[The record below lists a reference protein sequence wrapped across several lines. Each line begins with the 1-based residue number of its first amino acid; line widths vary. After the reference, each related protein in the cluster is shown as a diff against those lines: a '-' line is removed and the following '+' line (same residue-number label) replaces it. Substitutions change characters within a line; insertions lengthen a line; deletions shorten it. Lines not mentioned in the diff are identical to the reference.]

1 MAYQIKYRITAA
13 TKSSV
18 TSIVNIYEDGYAGSI
33 IEYPCISLQIQYI
46 PRSDDTFEPIYV
58 SQLNLSID
66 VTDNVANMPDFTTL
80 NDRKYFVRVLS
91 GANIDWQGWVLSDNV
106 QYVFSTGRKELA
118 FNAIDGLGMLEKI
131 PFFITDN
138 TTLVDIFKAIFYVKT
153 ALLELEYPL
162 EYDIVSGVSFYA
174 DGMDNRTDD
183 PNADTLGQTYINY
196 ATFVNDNQEATNCL
210 EVLTKIVKSVGSRL
224 FQAKGNFYI
233 VPLTQFAQSSYY
245 VTIYNSDGT
254 VFDDAI
260 YSTTG
265 NIQGFTSNT
274 SGLYFV
280 DNSQFKLIR
289 KGYNK
294 IRFDKV
300 IEYPNNY
307 ITNWDLKNYTYISPL
322 VGDAFSWN
330 EQRFVDGKIYVKSYP
345 EKSTNSFIMEYSIA
359 SPYTA
364 IVSPLN
370 LPKVNS
376 SDVLKLTMDVA
387 GLGVPASGP
396 DALFILKILVNGGAS
411 GSVFLDDNKQ
421 WVNTTFN
428 DHYYYFP
435 FDSTKPKVN
444 LDLVM
449 PLLPI
454 GGDLSIDLILCD
466 ASAPYWKS
474 TVGSIEAS
482 NFQLTVETYFKQVT
496 TESFITDS
504 NEYVLDIDLPLGFN
518 DINDGFFSYRGFLS
532 DSANLNLKNWY
543 RQEYPLDIYRS
554 LSELVVK
561 QYSNCLNKNII
572 NLDASFMSMQTST
585 GRFSGAMRI
594 TATDTDPAQITVAN
608 KKYIIGNSTLDLPN
622 DVITATLLDINPDNI
637 ETTMTTIYD
646 SNSLPTET
654 TGYSHVRSNGYLT
667 KEAALVAP
675 LTGNVVFLV
684 QAGVPSIGDF
694 FYTSDLLIVGF
705 NGANIW
711 WRVLV
716 TDTYSQAYRI
726 SGAGEILETFG

>member
-1 MAYQIKYRITAA
+1 MAYEIKYTITAA
-13 TKSSV
+13 TKSDV
-18 TSIVNIYEDGYAGSI
+18 TSVVNIYEDDYAGAI

-66 VTDNVANMPDFTTL
+66 VTDDVENMPDFTTL
-80 NDRKYFVRVLS
+80 NDRKYFVRVMS

-106 QYVFSTGRKELA
+106 QFIFSTGRKELA
-118 FNAIDGLGMLEKI
+118 FNALDGLGMLERI
-131 PFFITDN
+131 PFFIADD
-138 TTLVDIFKAIFYVKT
+138 TTLVDLFTAIFYIKT
-153 ALLELEYPL
+153 ALLNLEYPL

-174 DGMDNRTDD
+174 EGMDNRTD
-183 PNADTLGQTYINY
+183 NLAADTLGQSYINY
-196 ATFVNDNQEATNCL
+196 ATFIDNNQIATNCL
-210 EVLTKIVKSVGSRL
+210 DVLTKIVRSVGSRL

-233 VPLTQFAQSSYY
+233 VPLTQFAQDSYY
-245 VTIYNSDGT
+245 VTIYNSDGS

-260 YSTTG
+260 YNSTG
-265 NIQGFTSNT
+265 NIEGFTSNT

-289 KGYNK
+289 KGFNK

-307 ITNWDLKNYTYISPL
+307 ITNWDLKNYTVVSPTESN
-322 VGDAFSWN
+322 AYSW
-330 EQRFVDGKIYVKSYP
+330 EEERFVDGIIYVKSYP
-345 EKSTNSFIMEYSIA
+345 EKSSNSYIMEYSL
-359 SPYTA
+359 SNPYTA
-364 IVSPLN
+364 LVRPIN

-376 SDVLKLTMDVA
+376 SDVLNLSMDVA

-396 DALFILKILVNGGAS
+396 DALFILKIIVDDGID
-411 GSVFLDDNKQ
+411 SVFLDDNKQ
-421 WVNTTFN
+421 WVNTSFN
-428 DHYYYFP
+428 DHYYFYP
-435 FDSTKPKVN
+435 FDSTDPKVN
-444 LDLVM
+444 LELIM

-454 GGDLSIDLILCD
+454 GGDLSIELILCD
-466 ASAPYWKS
+466 NSAPYWKS

-482 NFQLTVETYFKQVT
+482 NFQLSVETYFKQVT

-504 NEYVLDIDLPLGFN
+504 NEYVLEIDLPLGFN

-532 DSANLNLKNWY
+532 DVDGLNLKNWY
-543 RQEYPLDIYRS
+543 RQEYLDETYRS
-554 LSELVVK
+554 LSELVIQ

-572 NLDASFMSMQTST
+572 NLDASFMGMETT
-585 GRFSGAMRI
+585 DGRFSGAMRI
-594 TATDTDPAQITVAN
+594 TASDTDPAQITVQN
-608 KKYIIGNSTLDLPN
+608 KSYIIGNSTIDLPN
-622 DVITATLLDINPDNI
+622 DVITATLLDINPDNV

-646 SNSLPTET
+646 SNNLPTEV
-654 TGYSHVRSNGYLT
+654 TGFSHVRSNGYVT

-675 LTGNVVFLV
+675 LTSNVVYLL
-684 QAGVPSIGDF
+684 QAGVPDVGDF
-694 FYTSDLLIVGF
+694 FYASEFLTVGF

-726 SGAGEILETFG
+726 SGAGEILETYG

>member
-1 MAYQIKYRITAA
+1 MAYEIKYTITAA
-13 TKSSV
+13 TKSDV
-18 TSIVNIYEDGYAGSI
+18 TSVLNIYEDGYDGEI

-58 SQLNLSID
+58 STLSVSID
-66 VTDNVANMPDFTTL
+66 VTDDVANMPDFTTL
-80 NDRKYFVRVLS
+80 NDRKYFVRLMS
-91 GANIDWQGWVLSDNV
+91 GANIDWQGWILSENV

-131 PFFITDN
+131 PFFIAND
-138 TTLVDIFKAIFYVKT
+138 TTLVDIFTAIFYIKT
-153 ALLELEYPL
+153 ALLKLEYPL
-162 EYDIVSGVSFYA
+162 EYDIVSGVSFYSEN
-174 DGMDNRTDD
+174 MDNRTDN
-183 PNADTLGQTYINY
+183 PAADTLGQSYINY
-196 ATFVNDNQEATNCL
+196 ATFINDNQLAINCL
-210 EVLTKIVKSVGSRL
+210 DVLTKIARSFGSRL

-233 VPLTQFAQSSYY
+233 VPLTQFAQDSYY
-245 VTIYNSDGT
+245 VTIYNSDGS

-260 YSTTG
+260 YESTG
-265 NIQGFTSNT
+265 NIEGFAANT

-307 ITNWDLKNYTYISPL
+307 ITNWDLKNYTVVSPTE
-322 VGDAFSWN
+322 GNAYSWEEVRN
-330 EQRFVDGKIYVKSYP
+330 AGIIFVKSYP
-345 EKSTNSFIMEYSIA
+345 EKTTNSFIIEY
-359 SPYTA
+359 PNTNPV
-364 IVSPLN
+364 VSLVRPIN
-370 LPKVNS
+370 LPKVNT
-376 SDVLKLTMDVA
+376 SDVLTLKMDVA

-396 DALFILKILVNGGAS
+396 DALFILKILVDGGVS
-411 GSVFLDDNKQ
+411 GSVFLDNEKQ
-421 WVNTTFN
+421 WVDTGFN

-435 FDSTKPKVN
+435 FDSTNPKVN

-454 GGDLSIDLILCD
+454 GGDLTIELILCD
-466 ASAPYWKS
+466 TAAPYWKS
-474 TVGSIEAS
+474 TVASIEAS
-482 NFQLTVETYFKQVT
+482 NFQLSIETYFKQVT

-518 DINDGFFSYRGFLS
+518 DINDGFFTYKGFLS
-532 DSANLNLKNWY
+532 DVNGLNLKNWY
-543 RQEYPLDIYRS
+543 RQEYPTDIYRS

-572 NLDASFMSMQTST
+572 NLDASFMGMETT
-585 GRFSGAMRI
+585 DGRFSGAMRI
-594 TATDTDPAQITVAN
+594 TASDTDPAQITVQN
-608 KKYIIGNSTLDLPN
+608 KSYIIGNSTIDLPN
-622 DVITATLLDINPDNI
+622 DVITATLLDINPDNV

-646 SNSLPTET
+646 SNNLPTEV
-654 TGYSHVRSNGYLT
+654 TGFSHVRSNGYVT

-675 LTGNVVFLV
+675 LTSNVVYLL
-684 QAGVPSIGDF
+684 QAGVPDVGDF
-694 FYTSDLLIVGF
+694 FYQSEFLTVGF

>member
-13 TKSSV
+13 TKSDV

-33 IEYPCISLQIQYI
+33 IEYPCIGLQIQYI

-58 SQLNLSID
+58 SQLNVSID
-66 VTDNVANMPDFTTL
+66 VTDDVANMPDFTTL

-91 GANIDWQGWVLSDNV
+91 GANIDWQGWILSDNV

-118 FNAIDGLGMLEKI
+118 FNAIDGLGMLERI
-131 PFFITDN
+131 PFFISNN
-138 TTLVDIFKAIFYVKT
+138 TPLVNIYKAIFYVKT
-153 ALLELEYPL
+153 ALLKLEYPL

-183 PNADTLGQTYINY
+183 PIADTLGQSYINY
-196 ATFVNDNQEATNCL
+196 ATFVNDNQQATNCL
-210 EVLTKIVKSVGSRL
+210 DVLTKIVKSVGSRL

-260 YSTTG
+260 YTSTG
-265 NIQGFTSNT
+265 NIQGFSSNT

-289 KGYNK
+289 KGFNK

-307 ITNWDLKNYTYISPL
+307 ITNWDLKNYTVVSPTE
-322 VGDAFSWN
+322 GNAFSWDEVRN
-330 EQRFVDGKIYVKSYP
+330 AGIIFVKSYP
-345 EKSTNSFIMEYSIA
+345 EKSTNSFIIQY
-359 SPYTA
+359 PNTNPV
-364 IVSPLN
+364 VSLVRPTN
-370 LPKVNS
+370 LPKVNT
-376 SDVLKLTMDVA
+376 SDVLKLSFDVA
-387 GLGVPASGP
+387 GIGVPASGP
-396 DALFILKILVNGGAS
+396 DALFILKILVDGGVA
-411 GSVFLDDNKQ
+411 GSVFLDDNQQ
-421 WVNTTFN
+421 WVATTFN
-428 DHYYYFP
+428 DHYYYVP
-435 FDSTKPKVN
+435 FDSTNPKENV
-444 LDLVM
+444 DLTM

-454 GGDLSIDLILCD
+454 GGDLTIELILCD
-466 ASAPYWKS
+466 TAAAYWKS
-474 TVGSIEAS
+474 TVASIEAS
-482 NFQLTVETYFKQVT
+482 NFQLAVETYFKQVT

-504 NEYVLDIDLPLGFN
+504 NEYVLEIDLPLGFN
-518 DINDGFFSYRGFLS
+518 DVNDGFFSYRGFLS
-532 DSANLNLKNWY
+532 DSTGLNLKNWY

-594 TATDTDPAQITVAN
+594 TATDTDPAQISIAN
-608 KKYIIGNSTLDLPN
+608 KKYIIGNSTMDLPN
-622 DVITATLLDINPDNI
+622 DVITATLLDINPENI

-646 SNSLPTET
+646 SNNLPTET

-675 LTGNVVFLV
+675 LTSNVVYLEDI
-684 QAGVPSIGDF
+684 GVPSVGDF
-694 FYTSDLLIVGF
+694 FYQSEFLTVGF

-726 SGAGEILETFG
+726 SGAGEILETYG

>member
-1 MAYQIKYRITAA
+1 MAYEIKYRITAA
-13 TKSSV
+13 TKSDV
-18 TSIVNIYEDGYAGSI
+18 TSYVYLYEDGYTGDI
-33 IEYPCISLQIQYI
+33 IDYPCISLQIQYI

-66 VTDNVANMPDFTTL
+66 VTDDVANMPDFTTL
-80 NDRKYFVRVLS
+80 NDRKYFVRVIS
-91 GANIDWQGWVLSDNV
+91 GDNLDWQGWVLSDNV

-118 FNAIDGLGMLEKI
+118 FNALDGLGMLERI
-131 PFFITDN
+131 PFFISND
-138 TTLVDIFKAIFYVKT
+138 TTLVDLFTALFYIKT
-153 ALLELEYPL
+153 ALLNLQYPL
-162 EYDIVSGVSFYA
+162 NYDIVSGVSFYSEL
-174 DGMDNRTDD
+174 MDNRTDN
-183 PNADTLGQTYINY
+183 PSADTLSQSYINY
-196 ATFVNDNQEATNCL
+196 ATFINDNQIAINCL
-210 EVLTKIVKSVGSRL
+210 DVLTKIVRSVGSRL

-233 VPLTQFAQSSYY
+233 VPLTQFAQDSYY

-254 VFDDAI
+254 IFDDAI
-260 YSTTG
+260 YESTG
-265 NIQGFTSNT
+265 NIEGFTSNT

-289 KGYNK
+289 KGFNK

-300 IEYPNNY
+300 VEYPNNY
-307 ITNWDLKNYTYISPL
+307 ITNWDLKRYTVVSPTES
-322 VGDAFSWN
+322 DAFSW
-330 EQRFVDGKIYVKSYP
+330 EEERYVDGIIYVKSYP
-345 EKSTNSFIMEYSIA
+345 DKSYNSYIMEYSIS

-364 IVSPLN
+364 LVRPIN
-370 LPKVNS
+370 LPKVNT
-376 SDVLKLTMDVA
+376 SDVLTLKMDVA

-396 DALFILKILVNGGAS
+396 DALFILKIVVTDGVD
-411 GSVFLDDNKQ
+411 SVFLDDTKQ
-421 WVNTTFN
+421 WINSLAN
-428 DHYYYFP
+428 NHYYYYP

-454 GGDLSIDLILCD
+454 GGDLSIELILCD
-466 ASAPYWKS
+466 NSAPYWKS

-504 NEYVLDIDLPLGFN
+504 NEYVLNIDLPLGFN
-518 DINDGFFSYRGFLS
+518 DINDGFFTYRGFLS
-532 DSANLNLKNWY
+532 DVDGLNLKNWY

-572 NLDASFMSMQTST
+572 NLDASFMGMETDN

-594 TATDTDPAQITVAN
+594 TAFDTDPAQISVTN
-608 KKYIIGNSTLDLPN
+608 KSYIIGNSTMDLPN
-622 DVITATLLDINPDNI
+622 DVITATLLDINPNNV

-646 SNSLPTET
+646 SNRLPTEV
-654 TGYSHVRSNGYLT
+654 TGFAHVRSNGYIT
-667 KEAALVAP
+667 KEAALAAP
-675 LTGNVVFLV
+675 LTSNLV
-684 QAGVPSIGDF
+684 YLDQAGVPSIGDF
-694 FYTSDLLIVGF
+694 FYQSDLLSVGF

-711 WRVLV
+711 WKVLV

-726 SGAGEILETFG
+726 SGAGEILETYG

>member
-1 MAYQIKYRITAA
+1 MAYQIKYRITTA
-13 TKSSV
+13 TKSDV
-18 TSIVNIYEDGYAGSI
+18 TSIVNIYEDGYSGSI
-33 IEYPCISLQIQYI
+33 IEYPCVSLQIQYI

-58 SQLNLSID
+58 SQLNVAID
-66 VTDNVANMPDFTTL
+66 VTDDVANMPDFTTL

-91 GANIDWQGWVLSDNV
+91 GSNIDWQGWVLSDNV

-118 FNAIDGLGMLEKI
+118 FNAIDGLGMLERI
-131 PFFITDN
+131 PFSISND
-138 TTLVDIFKAIFYVKT
+138 TTLVDIYTAIFYIKT
-153 ALLELEYPL
+153 ALLKLEYPL
-162 EYDIVSGVSFYA
+162 DYDIVSGVSFYA
-174 DGMDNRTDD
+174 EGMDNRTDD
-183 PNADTLGQTYINY
+183 PSADTLGQTYINY
-196 ATFVNDNQEATNCL
+196 ASFVNDNQEAINCL

-233 VPLTQFAQSSYY
+233 VPLTQFAQESYF
-245 VTIYNSDGT
+245 VTIYNSNGT
-254 VFDDAI
+254 IFDDAI
-260 YSTTG
+260 YESTG
-265 NIQGFTSNT
+265 NIEGFTSNT

-289 KGYNK
+289 KGFNK

-307 ITNWDLKNYTYISPL
+307 ITNWDLKNYTFISPL
-322 VGDAFSWN
+322 EGDAFSW
-330 EQRFVDGKIYVKSYP
+330 EEERFVDGKIYVKSYP
-345 EKSTNSFIMEYSIA
+345 EKSVNSFIMEYSLS
-359 SPYTA
+359 SPFTA
-364 IVSPLN
+364 LVRPIN
-370 LPKVNS
+370 LPKVNT

-396 DALFILKILVNGGAS
+396 DALFILKILVDDGVS
-411 GSVFLDDNKQ
+411 SVFLDDNKQ

-428 DHYYYFP
+428 DHYYFFP
-435 FDSTKPKVN
+435 FDSTSPKVN

-454 GGDLSIDLILCD
+454 GGDLSIELIICD

-482 NFQLTVETYFKQVT
+482 NFQLTVETYFRQVT

-504 NEYVLDIDLPLGFN
+504 NEYVLEVDLPLGFN

-532 DSANLNLKNWY
+532 DADNLNLKNWY
-543 RQEYPLDIYRS
+543 RQEYPTDIYRS
-554 LSELVVK
+554 LSELVIK

-572 NLDASFMSMQTST
+572 NLDASFMSMETAN
-585 GRFSGAMRI
+585 GRFSGAMRL
-594 TATDTDPAQITVAN
+594 TANDTDPAQISVTN
-608 KKYIIGNSTLDLPN
+608 KSYIIGNSTMDLPN
-622 DVITATLLDINPDNI
+622 DVITATLLDINPENI
-637 ETTMTTIYD
+637 ETTMTTVYD
-646 SNSLPTET
+646 SNNLPTET

-667 KEAALVAP
+667 KEAALAAP
-675 LTGNVVFLV
+675 FTSNLV
-684 QAGVPSIGDF
+684 YLEQVGVPSIGDF
-694 FYTSDLLIVGF
+694 FYQSEFLTVGF

>member
-13 TKSSV
+13 TKSDV

-33 IEYPCISLQIQYI
+33 IEYPCVSLQIQYV

-58 SQLNLSID
+58 STLSVAID
-66 VTDNVANMPDFTTL
+66 VTDDVANMPDFTTL

-91 GANIDWQGWVLSDNV
+91 GENIDWQGWILSDNV
-106 QYVFSTGRKELA
+106 QYVFSTGRKQLA
-118 FNAIDGLGMLEKI
+118 FNAIDGLGILERI
-131 PFFITDN
+131 PFFISDD
-138 TTLVDIFKAIFYVKT
+138 TTLVDIFTAIFYIKT
-153 ALLELEYPL
+153 ALLKLEYPL
-162 EYDIVSGVSFYA
+162 DYDIISGVSFYA

-183 PNADTLGQTYINY
+183 PSADTLGQSYINY
-196 ATFVNDNQEATNCL
+196 ATFIDDNQNATNCL
-210 EVLTKIVKSVGSRL
+210 DVLTKIVRSVGSRL

-233 VPLTQFAQSSYY
+233 VPLTQFAQDSYY

-254 VFDDAI
+254 LFDDAI
-260 YSTTG
+260 YESTG
-265 NIQGFTSNT
+265 NIEGFSANT

-280 DNSQFKLIR
+280 DNSQFKLIK
-289 KGYNK
+289 KGFNK

-307 ITNWDLKNYTYISPL
+307 ITNWDLKNYTFVSPL
-322 VGDAFSWN
+322 VSNAFSWD
-330 EQRFVDGKIYVKSYP
+330 EERYGDGIIYVKSYP
-345 EKSTNSFIMEYSIA
+345 EKRYNSFIMQYSIS

-364 IVSPLN
+364 LVRPIN
-370 LPKVNS
+370 LPKVNT

-396 DALFILKILVNGGAS
+396 DALFILKILVDDGVS
-411 GSVFLDDNKQ
+411 SVFLDNNKQ

-428 DHYYYFP
+428 DHYYFYP
-435 FDSTKPKVN
+435 FSSTDPKAN
-444 LDLVM
+444 LELIM

-454 GGDLSIDLILCD
+454 GGDLTIELIICD
-466 ASAPYWKS
+466 NSAPYWKS

-496 TESFITDS
+496 TESFINDS
-504 NEYVLDIDLPLGFN
+504 NEYVLEIDLPLGFN

-532 DSANLNLKNWY
+532 DASGLNLKNWY
-543 RQEYPLDIYRS
+543 RQEYLTDTYRS

-572 NLDASFMSMQTST
+572 NLDASFMSMETT
-585 GRFSGAMRI
+585 DGRFSGAMRI
-594 TATDTDPAQITVAN
+594 TASDTDPAQISVNN
-608 KKYIIGNSTLDLPN
+608 KKYIIGNSTMDLPN
-622 DVITATLLDINPDNI
+622 DVITATLLDINPENV

-646 SNSLPTET
+646 SNSLPTEV
-654 TGYSHVRSNGYLT
+654 TGFAHVRSNGYVT
-667 KEAALVAP
+667 KEAALAAP
-675 LTGNVVFLV
+675 LTSNLV
-684 QAGVPSIGDF
+684 YLEQAGVPSVGDF
-694 FYTSDLLIVGF
+694 FYQSELLIVGF
-705 NGANIW
+705 NGAGIW
-711 WRVLV
+711 WKVLV
-716 TDTYSQAYRI
+716 TDTYFQAYRI

>member
-13 TKSSV
+13 TKSDV
-18 TSIVNIYEDGYAGSI
+18 TSIVNIYEDGYDGEI
-33 IEYPCISLQIQYI
+33 IEYPCVSLQIQYI

-58 SQLNLSID
+58 SQLNVVID
-66 VTDNVANMPDFTTL
+66 VTDDVENMPDFTTL

-91 GANIDWQGWVLSDNV
+91 GENIDWQGWILSDNV

-118 FNAIDGLGMLEKI
+118 FNAIDGLGILERI
-131 PFFITDN
+131 PFFIADD
-138 TTLVDIFKAIFYVKT
+138 TTLVDIFTAIFYIKT
-153 ALLELEYPL
+153 ALLNLEYAL
-162 EYDIVSGVSFYA
+162 DYDIVSGVSFYA

-183 PNADTLGQTYINY
+183 PTADTLGQSYINY
-196 ATFVNDNQEATNCL
+196 ATFIDDNQNATNCL
-210 EVLTKIVKSVGSRL
+210 DVLTKIVRSVGSRL

-233 VPLTQFAQSSYY
+233 VPLTQFAQDSYY

-260 YSTTG
+260 YESTG
-265 NIQGFTSNT
+265 NIEGFAANT

-307 ITNWDLKNYTYISPL
+307 ITNWDLKNYTVVSPTESN
-322 VGDAFSWN
+322 AFSWD
-330 EQRFVDGKIYVKSYP
+330 EERYGDGIIYVKSYP
-345 EKSTNSFIMEYSIA
+345 ERRYNSFIMEYSIA

-364 IVSPLN
+364 LVRPIN
-370 LPKVNS
+370 LPKVNT
-376 SDVLKLTMDVA
+376 SDVLTLKMDVA

-396 DALFILKILVNGGAS
+396 DALFILKILVDDGTS
-411 GSVFLDDNKQ
+411 SVFLDNNKQ

-428 DHYYYFP
+428 DHYYYYP
-435 FDSTKPKVN
+435 FSSTDPKAN
-444 LDLVM
+444 LDLIM

-454 GGDLSIDLILCD
+454 GGDLTIELILCD

-496 TESFITDS
+496 TESFINDS

-518 DINDGFFSYRGFLS
+518 DINDGFFTYRGFLS
-532 DSANLNLKNWY
+532 DVDGLNLKNWY
-543 RQEYPLDIYRS
+543 RQEYLTDTYRS

-572 NLDASFMSMQTST
+572 NLDASFMSMETT
-585 GRFSGAMRI
+585 DGRFSGAMRI
-594 TATDTDPAQITVAN
+594 TASDTDPAQITVQN
-608 KKYIIGNSTLDLPN
+608 KSYIIGNSTMDLPN
-622 DVITATLLDINPDNI
+622 DVITATLLDINPENV
-637 ETTMTTIYD
+637 ETTMRTIYD
-646 SNSLPTET
+646 SNNLATEE
-654 TGYSHVRSNGYLT
+654 TGFAHFRSNGYIT
-667 KEAALVAP
+667 KEAALAAP
-675 LTGNVVFLV
+675 LTSNLV
-684 QAGVPSIGDF
+684 YLEQAGVPSVGDF
-694 FYTSDLLIVGF
+694 FYQTDLLIVGF
-705 NGANIW
+705 NGAGIW
-711 WRVLV
+711 WKVLV
-716 TDTYSQAYRI
+716 TDTYAQAYRI
-726 SGAGEILETFG
+726 SSAGEILETFG